1 VPLGRSPVTN
11 ISIVQIAFGF
21 VDDIQDTLYIHGMT
35 EPAYREKYVAFI
47 DLLGFS
53 NLVQQSADDKM
64 ALKAVVDA
72 IDRLK
77 NTACENPATNTL
89 ITYFSDC
96 LVLSCE
102 RSPRALMGML
112 QNLVTIA
119 ENLLVVDVMVRGA
132 LTVGQ
137 IHHDRHF
144 MFGPAMIEA
153 YRMECKEV
161 SHPAI
166 MFSPAISADIEA
178 SDLQPLMMHDNADPE
193 RKYLH
198 YLINFEAY
206 DPTPLAGTVILD
218 GPARLVRH
226 YLAKRIAEH
235 KDERLLAKAIWLERY
250 WNDTVGTRGI
260 LGMVDRDADRIPPD
274 ARPFRSQRF
283 IAG

>member
-1 VPLGRSPVTN
+1 M
-11 ISIVQIAFGF
+11 
-21 VDDIQDTLYIHGMT
+21 DEIQGSLYAHGMT
-35 EPAYREKYVAFI
+35 APAYREKYVAFV

-53 NLVQQSADDKM
+53 NLVQRSANDEM

-72 IDRLK
+72 IERLK
-77 NTACENPATNTL
+77 DTACENPATDTL

-102 RSPRALMGML
+102 RSPRALISML

-132 LTVGQ
+132 LTVGK

-166 MFSPAISADIEA
+166 MLCPVVSADIEA
-178 SDLQPLMMHDNADPE
+178 SGFQLWMMHDDAEPE

-198 YLINFEAY
+198 YLINFQAY
-206 DPTPLAGTVILD
+206 DPTPRAGTVVLD

-235 KDERLLAKAIWLERY
+235 KDESLLSKATWLERY
-250 WNDTVGTRGI
+250 WNDTVGAQGI
-260 LGMVDRDADRIPPD
+260 LGMVDRDADRIRPD
-274 ARPFRSQRF
+274 AQPFRSQRF
-283 IAG
+283 IVGKGPEAKSAG